1 VTGKYLGFFR
11 LVGAC
16 ATARCPVCA
25 CLADDSRRAVDAM
38 LGDHVT
44 DPQTRA
50 ELYAAWGFCSWH
62 AVSLADG
69 GGATGA
75 AIVFEDLLRRC
86 GERFAVGAPTSPGR
100 RASWRGLLAKLTRR
114 GGQAAPAVVSEYR
127 ERRRCRICAR
137 LAASERAYIEAIV
150 QFAGD
155 AELTAAYERS
165 AGLCVPH
172 LTAVVA
178 HAPGAPAVSA
188 LVETT
193 LHHWQTLRVQLAEF
207 VRKHEYRA
215 TEAISPEEAG
225 SYRRAAETLAGLP
238 HLFGN
243 DLPRSRNHT

>member
-1 VTGKYLGFFR
+1 MTEKFVGFFR

-16 ATARCPVCA
+16 ATGRCPICA
-25 CLADDSRRAVDAM
+25 CLAEDSRRAVGAI

-44 DPQTRA
+44 DPQTRV

-62 AVSLADG
+62 ATSLADG

-75 AIVFEDLLRRC
+75 AILFDDLLRRC
-86 GERFAVGAPTSPGR
+86 GERFAAHAPVAPARRSPWRRLVAKLSRPGR
-100 RASWRGLLAKLTRR
+100 RH
-114 GGQAAPAVVSEYR
+114 APAVVTEFR
-127 ERRRCRICAR
+127 QRRRCRICAR
-137 LAASERAYIEAIV
+137 LTRTEQAYLETIV

-155 AELTAAYERS
+155 VELTTAYERS

-172 LTAVVA
+172 LTAVIA
-178 HAPGAPAVSA
+178 RAPGSTAVTA
-188 LVETT
+188 MVGTT
-193 LHHWQTLRVQLAEF
+193 LQHWNTLRAHLAEF

-215 TEAISPEEAG
+215 TETISAAEAE

-243 DLPRSRNHT
+243 DLPRSRIHT